1 MKLEALEV
9 FSFPV
14 PFKLV
19 FRHASARRASA
30 ENVIVAVRSSDGA
43 IGYGEGCPRDY
54 VTGETI
60 GSAAQFI
67 AEHRNSIAA
76 EVASLDGLRGWIN
89 RNCEAIDANSA
100 AFCAMELALLDLFGK
115 TQSQP
120 LEALLDLPSLDASF
134 RYSAVLGDNNRLLFW
149 LQFRRY
155 WRAGFRDF
163 KLKVSGDIGRDRAKI
178 AHFRNRQN
186 QAVRLRL
193 DANNLWRTVADCTSF
208 LAKLGFPFFAIE
220 EPLTAGDIGGLRT
233 VAQDCGVRIILDES
247 LLRAA
252 QLDALQ
258 DANHWI
264 VNLRIS
270 KMGGLLRSLVFAE
283 KAAGRGIGV
292 IVGAHVGETSILTRA
307 ALTLAQALGDGIV
320 AMEGAYGTHLL
331 QRDLTTPCLM
341 FGEGGELCPAATLDG
356 RASGLGLSVHEH
368 DLVANPIYSRR
379 V

>member
-60 GSAAQFI
+60 GSAVQFI

-76 EVASLDGLRGWIN
+76 EVTSLDGLRGWIN

-178 AHFRNRQN
+178 AHFHNRQN

-193 DANNLWRTVADCTSF
+193 DANNL
-208 LAKLGFPFFAIE
+208 P
-220 EPLTAGDIGGLRT
+220 
-233 VAQDCGVRIILDES
+233 
-247 LLRAA
+247 
-252 QLDALQ
+252 
-258 DANHWI
+258 
-264 VNLRIS
+264 
-270 KMGGLLRSLVFAE
+270 
-283 KAAGRGIGV
+283 
-292 IVGAHVGETSILTRA
+292 
-307 ALTLAQALGDGIV
+307 
-320 AMEGAYGTHLL
+320 AY
-331 QRDLTTPCLM
+331 P
-341 FGEGGELCPAATLDG
+341 
-356 RASGLGLSVHEH
+356 
-368 DLVANPIYSRR
+368 
-379 V
+379 

>member
-1 MKLEALEV
+1 MKLDALEV
-9 FSFPV
+9 FGFPV

-19 FRHASARRASA
+19 FRHASASRASA

-54 VTGETI
+54 VTGETT
-60 GSAAQFI
+60 GSAPQFI
-67 AEHRNSIAA
+67 AEHRDSVAA
-76 EVASLDGLRGWIN
+76 EVTSLDGLRGWIN
-89 RNCEAIDANSA
+89 RNGEAIDANPA

-120 LEALLDLPSLDASF
+120 LEALLGLPSLDASF

-163 KLKVSGDIGRDRAKI
+163 KLKVSGDIGRDRAKL
-178 AHFRNRQN
+178 AHFRNRGN

-233 VAQDCGVRIILDES
+233 VAEDCGVQIILDES

-270 KMGGLLRSLVFAE
+270 KMGGLLRSPRLCRRSCRS
-283 KAAGRGIGV
+283 GHRR
-292 IVGAHVGETSILTRA
+292 HRRRA
-307 ALTLAQALGDGIV
+307 
-320 AMEGAYGTHLL
+320 
-331 QRDLTTPCLM
+331 CW
-341 FGEGGELCPAATLDG
+341 
-356 RASGLGLSVHEH
+356 
-368 DLVANPIYSRR
+368 
-379 V
+379 